1 MNMLDQITAEDI
13 KAAST
18 PADLRRGRGSVSNV
32 SGRFEKLAHESMDDG
47 WQTPWV
53 ENNRKTTVSLESP
66 KAILTRNNSP
76 DLPFDRSINP
86 YRGCEHGCS
95 YCYARPT
102 HSYQGLS
109 PGLDFESRLF
119 AKPEAATLLLK
130 ELSKKKYK
138 VAPIA
143 LGTNTDPYQP
153 IEKEYEITR
162 SILKVLDK
170 CSHPV
175 TIVTKNHMVTRDI
188 DILAR
193 MAERGLVKVDMS
205 ITTLDPKLSRIMEPR
220 ASTPQKRL
228 DALKRLHEAGI
239 PTGMLL
245 APVIPAINDHEIENI
260 LAACAN
266 MGVSEAYYIPIKL
279 PNEVAPLF
287 TAWLKEHFP
296 DRAGRVMSRIRS
308 WRAGRLNDP
317 RFGMR
322 NIAQG
327 VDGMMLARR
336 FRVTIERL
344 GLNKNPVQLNCNIFE
359 KPIDTA
365 CGQLTLF

>member
-1 MNMLDQITAEDI
+1 MDILDQITAEDI
-13 KAAST
+13 KAAS
-18 PADLRRGRGSVSNV
+18 PPPDMRRGRGSVSNI
-32 SGRFEKLAHESMDDG
+32 SGRFERLAHERMDDG
-47 WQTPWV
+47 WQTPCE
-53 ENNRKTTVSLESP
+53 ENNRRTTVTLE
-66 KAILTRNNSP
+66 KAKVILTRNSSP

-119 AKPEAATLLLK
+119 AKPEAASLLAK
-130 ELSKKKYK
+130 ELGKKNYE

-153 IEKEYEITR
+153 IEKDYKITR
-162 SILKVLDK
+162 SLLDLLDK

-175 TIVTKNHMVTRDI
+175 TIVTKNHMVVRDI
-188 DILAR
+188 DILER
-193 MAERGLVKVDMS
+193 MAKRGLVKVDLS
-205 ITTLDPKLSRIMEPR
+205 VTTLDPKLSRIMEPR

-228 DALKRLHEAGI
+228 DALKQLHGAGI
-239 PTGMLL
+239 PTGVLL

-260 LAACAN
+260 LTACAL
-266 MGVSEAYYIPIKL
+266 MGVGEAYYIPIKL

-287 TAWLKEHFP
+287 TAWLEEHFP
-296 DRAGRVMSRIRS
+296 DRAARVLSRIRS
-308 WRAGRLNDP
+308 WRGGRLNNP

-322 NIAQG
+322 NIASG
-327 VDGMMLARR
+327 VDGLMLARR
-336 FRVTIERL
+336 FRVTIECL
-344 GLNKNPVQLNCNIFE
+344 GLNKEPLRLNCNQFV
-359 KPIDTA
+359 PPFNNA
-365 CGQLTLF
+365 GGQLALF

>member
-1 MNMLDQITAEDI
+1 MDWTQEITAEDI
-13 KAAST
+13 RAAS
-18 PADLRRGRGSVSNV
+18 PPPEMRRGRGSVSNI
-32 SGRFEKLAHESMDDG
+32 SGRFEKLSHERMDDG
-47 WQTPWV
+47 WQTPYV
-53 ENNRKTTVSLESP
+53 ENNRRTTVTIEHP
-66 KAILTRNNSP
+66 KAILTRNSSP

-109 PGLDFESRLF
+109 AGLDFESRLF
-119 AKPEAATLLLK
+119 AKPDAAELLEK
-130 ELSKKKYK
+130 ELTRKKYK

-153 IEKEYEITR
+153 IEKDYKITR
-162 SILKVLDK
+162 SILEVLDK
-170 CSHPV
+170 CNHPV
-175 TIVTKNHMVTRDI
+175 TIVTKNHMVIRDI

-193 MAERGLVKVDMS
+193 MAERNLVKVDLS
-205 ITTLDPKLSRIMEPR
+205 ITTLDPNLSRKMEPR

-228 DALKRLHEAGI
+228 DALKHLHDVGI
-239 PTGMLL
+239 PTGVLL

-260 LAACAN
+260 LTACAN
-266 MGVSEAYYIPIKL
+266 MGVGEAYYIPIKL

-287 TAWLKEHFP
+287 TAWLNEHFP
-296 DRAGRVMSRIRS
+296 DRAERVLSRIRS
-308 WRAGRLNDP
+308 WRSGRLNDP

-327 VDGMMLARR
+327 VDGLMLARR
-336 FRVTIERL
+336 FRVTLARL
-344 GLNKNPVQLNCNIFE
+344 GIKNEPHKLNCGAFLA
-359 KPIDTA
+359 PFSRA
-365 CGQLTLF
+365 HGQLCLL

>member
-1 MNMLDQITAEDI
+1 MDWTEQITAEDI
-13 KAAST
+13 KAASP
-18 PADLRRGRGSVSNV
+18 PADMRRGRGSVSNI
-32 SGRFEKLAHESMDDG
+32 SGRFEKLAREQADDG
-47 WQTPWV
+47 WQTPYV
-53 ENNRKTTVSLESP
+53 ENNRQTTVTLE
-66 KAILTRNNSP
+66 KAKVILTRNSSP

-119 AKPEAATLLLK
+119 AKPEAAVLLAN
-130 ELSKKKYK
+130 ELSRKNYK

-153 IEKEYEITR
+153 IEKDYKITR
-162 SILKVLDK
+162 SILELLDK

-175 TIVTKNHMVTRDI
+175 TIVTKNHMVVRDI
-188 DILAR
+188 DILER
-193 MAERGLVKVDMS
+193 MAKRGLVKVDLS
-205 ITTLDPKLSRIMEPR
+205 ITTLDHKLSRIMEPR
-220 ASTPQKRL
+220 ASSPQKRL
-228 DALKRLHEAGI
+228 DALKRLHDAGI
-239 PTGMLL
+239 PTGVLL

-260 LAACAN
+260 LTACAN
-266 MGVSEAYYIPIKL
+266 MGVGEAYYIPIKL

-287 TAWLKEHFP
+287 TAWLEEHFP
-296 DRAGRVMSRIRS
+296 DRAARVLSRIRS

-322 NIAQG
+322 NMASG
-327 VDGMMLARR
+327 VDGLMLARR
-336 FRVTIERL
+336 FRVTLERL
-344 GLNKNPVQLNCNIFE
+344 GLNKEPLRLNCTQFV
-359 KPIDTA
+359 PPFSSA
-365 CGQLTLF
+365 CGQLALF